1 MITRRTDFTTTKDV
15 LLNQPL
21 PQATETYAVISNQ
34 FIMNKLEK
42 LFEDN
47 NFEIKRELYAA
58 YNNNDVAIG
67 KYIIQHS
74 GDEDM
79 SMLFYFVNSYDKTNR
94 FRCGIGAIVNQN
106 DAVIVSDS
114 ANYSRIHKGTA
125 LEDAE
130 SCMVSQI
137 TAAGNAFNALVKHKE
152 AMKTIEFTNE
162 QFYALVSELYFKDLI
177 SIRQVS
183 TIKQEFKTPSYA
195 YVTGEKNLW
204 TLYNHI
210 QVALKKT
217 HAKDSIANSRLVHYY
232 VCNKY
237 KILTHPIVLG
247 IQTPQTQ
254 QVETEENFVDPNQT
268 NLLDEIEHLE
278 NTQENL
284 DQQIEETIGKTVEET
299 ISETASLVREMLD
312 DDMSSCP
319 DEEDL
324 VTPDADSNGMQF
336 PSAIIEAVE
345 EWQDSVDEDDQ
356 DEFTEEE
363 DEVTSFL
370 DESEVLVDETTD
382 EEDEVTEAV
391 SEEETLEQKIAN
403 VLESVYEIDSEGF
416 EYEENDDEY
425 IVTTAGGDTLYFDK
439 ADFVE

>member
-1 MITRRTDFTTTKDV
+1 MITRRTDFTTTKSV

-21 PQATETYAVISNQ
+21 PLATETYAVISNQ

-42 LFEDN
+42 LFKNN

-94 FRCGIGAIVNQN
+94 FRCGIGAIVNEN

-152 AMKTIEFTNE
+152 AMKTIEFTDE

-254 QVETEENFVDPNQT
+254 QVETEEHFVDPNQT

-278 NTQENL
+278 TTQEDL

-319 DEEDL
+319 DEEDE
-324 VTPDADSNGMQF
+324 PDEGNTR
-336 PSAIIEAVE
+336 IIEEMQADE
-345 EWQDSVDEDDQ
+345 EADMIKNE
-356 DEFTEEE
+356 EIIEEREEE
-363 DEVTSFL
+363 DQVTSFL
-370 DESEVLVDETTD
+370 DESEVLIDETTD
-382 EEDEVTEAV
+382 EEDRVTEAT

-403 VLESVYEIDSEGF
+403 VLEDVYEIDSEGF
-416 EYEENDDEY
+416 EYEEKDDEY